1 MPADKAL
8 REHVI
13 RMLRWEDAHLSF
25 NTAIADLPVE
35 FRGSKPQGFP
45 HTPWQLLEHMRI
57 AQWDILEFCRDAG
70 HVSPPFPDGY
80 WPTSAVPPDAKAWD
94 GAVDSFRTDLRT
106 MQDLVLD
113 PTTELFAEIP
123 HGEGQTVLR
132 EALVLSDHN
141 SYHLGQLMLVRRV
154 LEAE

>member
-1 MPADKAL
+1 MNDENLRRHLLDHLEGRGAHVELVKA
-8 REHVI
+8 I
-13 RMLRWEDAHLSF
+13 SGF
-25 NTAIADLPVE
+25 PVQ
-35 FRGSKPQGFP
+35 FRGSRVPDVT
-45 HTPWQLLEHMRI
+45 HTPWQLLEHIRI

-113 PTTELFAEIP
+113 PTTELFAGIP

-141 SYHLGQLMLVRRV
+141 SYHLGQLMLVRRA